1 MKDDGQAVT
10 DASQATIDNFLIA
23 SGLSRNG
30 GRGLGAALIT
40 ESSFVRSMKNISHIC
55 TCHTICPYANPNC
68 RMNTNDNIYYY

>member
-10 DASQATIDNFLIA
+10 DGSQQTIENFWIA

-40 ESSFVRSMKNISHIC
+40 ESSFCEVNEKNTHL
-55 TCHTICPYANPNC
+55 Y
-68 RMNTNDNIYYY
+68 M